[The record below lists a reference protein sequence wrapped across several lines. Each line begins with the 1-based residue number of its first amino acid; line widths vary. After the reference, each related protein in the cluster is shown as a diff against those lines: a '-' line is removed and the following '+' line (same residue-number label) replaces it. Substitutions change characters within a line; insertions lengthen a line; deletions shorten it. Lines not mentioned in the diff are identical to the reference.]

1 MRLSKLTD
9 WRRLCVKSSASIL
22 EAAEAINHHGKRAV
36 FVVDDDSRLLGLISD
51 SEIRRG
57 LIRGVLME
65 QACSSIMNKSP
76 FVAEMSAAYPEVL
89 RLMIQ
94 KDVTLIPLVDDI
106 GVLCGAWTNLPD
118 TKALSNPVVV
128 MAGGKGSRLLSLTAE
143 TPKPLVEIRGQKI
156 LARLLSKLAAEG
168 FENVIIT
175 VHHMADQI
183 VDFVG
188 DGSDWGLRVNYVSED
203 NPLGTAGSLGVWEP
217 QPTEPFLV
225 TNSDVISSVDFS
237 QLLDFHLQRGAEMTV
252 VMREHGIVH
261 PFGVIELQEEAISGI
276 REKPMWSEFVS
287 AGIYVLSP
295 PVLELV
301 AKSESLDMPDLVNR
315 VAGCGRKVIG
325 YPLYEHWRDIGT
337 PGDYEAA
344 QSE

>member
-1 MRLSKLTD
+1 MRISKLTD
-9 WRRLCVKSSASIL
+9 WRRLCVKASASIR
-22 EAAEAINHHGKRAV
+22 EAAEAINQHGKRAV

-57 LIRGVLME
+57 IIRGVLMD
-65 QACSSIMNKSP
+65 QACSSIMNMNPLAVK
-76 FVAEMSAAYPEVL
+76 MSATNQEVL
-89 RLMIQ
+89 WLMVQ
-94 KDVTLIPLVDDI
+94 KDLTLIPLVDDR
-106 GVLCGAWTNLPD
+106 GALCGAWTNLPD
-118 TKALSNPVVV
+118 AKALSNPVVV

-156 LARLLSKLAAEG
+156 LARLLSKLSAEG

-188 DGSDWGLRVNYVSED
+188 DGSNWGLRIKYVSED
-203 NPLGTAGSLGVWEP
+203 NPLGTAGSLGILEP

-225 TNSDVISSVDFS
+225 TNSDVISSVDLS
-237 QLLDFHLQRGAEMTV
+237 QVLDFHLQRGAEMTV
-252 VMREHGIVH
+252 VMREHRIVH
-261 PFGVIELQEEAISGI
+261 PFGVIELQEEGISGI

-295 PVLELV
+295 TVLELV
-301 AKSESLDMPDLVNR
+301 PRSESLDMPDLINR
-315 VAGCGRKVIG
+315 IAGCGRQVIG
-325 YPLYEHWRDIGT
+325 YPLHEEWRDIGT
-337 PGDYEAA
+337 PGDYQAA